1 MSPAR
6 FRCATSLDEFC
17 WFIHVNQEQETEEC
31 LGGTTIVARP
41 RVENAKAN
49 CILEN
54 SLLRSK
60 LKIE

>member
-6 FRCATSLDEFC
+6 FRCATSLDDFC

-31 LGGTTIVARP
+31 LGGTTIVVARP

-49 CILEN
+49 RILEN
-54 SLLRSK
+54 SLLRS
-60 LKIE
+60 EN